1 MRAADEAKTSVLSRS
16 DHRNERGQFRSE
28 LFQYRYETVAML
40 QKYFNI
46 SLALGRLPSMLGGEM
61 FRSKITSYRVST
73 FEDLAIYVVDMSA
86 CIDRLREA
94 ARKFIS
100 LHVFQD
106 YSIDEAALKMG
117 CSRSTAWRV
126 YSDALDEMSEILL
139 RFGLLEPMDWIGD
152 RVASEGWFE
161 GCPVLR
167 RNPWSIELL
176 PPKKPCGRAG
186 AEVNANLVAM
196 PRKMG

>member
-1 MRAADEAKTSVLSRS
+1 MTDARTSVLSRS

-40 QKYFNI
+40 QKYFSI
-46 SLALGRLPSMLGGEM
+46 SLALGRLPSVLGGEM
-61 FRSKITSYRVST
+61 FRSKVTSYRVAT
-73 FEDLAIYVVDMSA
+73 FEDLAIYVVDMGA
-86 CIDRLREA
+86 CLDRLGEGS
-94 ARKFIS
+94 RKFIA

-106 YSIDEAALKMG
+106 YSIDEAAMKIG
-117 CSRSTAWRV
+117 CHRATAWRV

-161 GCPVLR
+161 GCPVLQH
-167 RNPWSIELL
+167 NPWAPEAL
-176 PPKKPCGRAG
+176 PPKKPCGRASVEG
-186 AEVNANLVAM
+186 KAGSVAM
-196 PRKMG
+196 LRKLG